1 MSVEASRTN
10 KSAEEVS
17 KHLKLVWML
26 GVLFSVC
33 VRVDT

>member
-1 MSVEASRTN
+1 MSAEARRTN

-17 KHLKLVWML
+17 KYLKLVWML

-33 VRVDT
+33 VRMDT